1 MAIENLQEKIEQ
13 GVVDIF
19 CNPKVDS
26 QASISDLSIEA
37 HQELCSMVKEM
48 LELQTHG
55 NKTPGSLTVKSQNQI
70 ISEIKEFGKK
80 NHNTTMSELYRVL
93 TGVDNRPKTK

>member
-1 MAIENLQEKIEQ
+1 MATENLQEKIEQ

-48 LELQTHG
+48 LELQ
-55 NKTPGSLTVKSQNQI
+55 
-70 ISEIKEFGKK
+70 
-80 NHNTTMSELYRVL
+80 NHNTTMGELYRVL